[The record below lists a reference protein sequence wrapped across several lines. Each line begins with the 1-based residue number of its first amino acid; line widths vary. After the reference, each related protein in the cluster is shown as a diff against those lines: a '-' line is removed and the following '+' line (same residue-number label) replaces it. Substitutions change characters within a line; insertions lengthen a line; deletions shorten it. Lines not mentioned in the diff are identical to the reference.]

1 MTMPNNNQRRDAQ
14 MPKVT
19 PMPAPSPAARPNRV
33 QHDAY
38 AEEALRAA
46 QRHIDQIQE
55 IDRLGQE
62 LEEWRRRAM
71 MAEAEV
77 RRLEKR
83 EVDLLAMLER
93 QHDQLTDE
101 RDSYRNRVNSLVSGF
116 HTAGGIILRLLETAQ
131 GEVRPNVN
139 LTTLA
144 GEIEKVAEQEAQA
157 EPRPTSSP
165 REGGEPLPGFLAAG
179 PRTDEK

>member
-1 MTMPNNNQRRDAQ
+1 MT

-19 PMPAPSPAARPNRV
+19 PMPPPPARPNRV
-33 QHDAY
+33 QHDTF

-46 QRHIDQIQE
+46 QRHIDQVQE

-62 LEEWRRRAM
+62 LEEWRRRAQL
-71 MAEAEV
+71 AEAEA
-77 RRLEKR
+77 RRLDQRNE
-83 EVDLLAMLER
+83 DLQAALER
-93 QHDQLTDE
+93 ERERLTDE
-101 RDSYRNRVNSLVSGF
+101 RDAYRNRVNSLVSGF

-139 LTTLA
+139 LTSLA
-144 GEIEKVAEQEAQA
+144 NEIEKVAEQE
-157 EPRPTSSP
+157 PPP
-165 REGGEPLPGFLAAG
+165 PDEPLPGFLAAG

>member
-1 MTMPNNNQRRDAQ
+1 MPNNNQRRDAQ

-19 PMPAPSPAARPNRV
+19 PMPAPSPQARPNRAV
-33 QHDAY
+33 HDTY
-38 AEEALRAA
+38 SEEALRVA
-46 QRHIDQIQE
+46 QRSIDQIQE

-71 MAEAEV
+71 LAEAEIK
-77 RRLEKR
+77 RLEKR
-83 EVDLLAMLER
+83 NDDLEIMLER
-93 QHDQLTDE
+93 QRDQLTDE

-157 EPRPTSSP
+157 QAESRPTSSP

-179 PRTDEK
+179 PRDEK

>member
-1 MTMPNNNQRRDAQ
+1 MADKPAP

-19 PMPAPSPAARPNRV
+19 PMPPPAARPNRV

-62 LEEWRRRAM
+62 LEEWRRRAQL
-71 MAEAEV
+71 AEAEA
-77 RRLEKR
+77 RRLNQRNE
-83 EVDLLAMLER
+83 DLQAMLER
-93 QHDQLTDE
+93 ERERLIDE
-101 RDSYRNRVNSLVSGF
+101 RDAYRNRVNSLVAGF

-131 GEVRPNVN
+131 GEVRPTVN
-139 LTTLA
+139 LNTLA
-144 GEIEKVAEQEAQA
+144 DEVDRVQQQL
-157 EPRPTSSP
+157 EPPDEPMP
-165 REGGEPLPGFLAAG
+165 RAVTAG
-179 PRTDEK
+179 PREPTS

>member
-1 MTMPNNNQRRDAQ
+1 MTMSNNRRDQ
-14 MPKVT
+14 PPMPKVT
-19 PMPAPSPAARPNRV
+19 QIPAPSPQARPNRAV
-33 QHDAY
+33 HDAY
-38 AEEALRAA
+38 ADEALRAA

-71 MAEAEV
+71 LAEAEIK
-77 RRLEKR
+77 RLEKR
-83 EVDLLAMLER
+83 ENDLSDTLER
-93 QHDQLTDE
+93 QRDQLTDE

-144 GEIEKVAEQEAQA
+144 NEIDKVAEQEQQAQA
-157 EPRPTSSP
+157 EPRPASTD
-165 REGGEPLPGFLAAG
+165 PLPGFLAAG
-179 PRTDEK
+179 PRSDEK

>member
-1 MTMPNNNQRRDAQ
+1 MVDKPAP

-19 PMPAPSPAARPNRV
+19 PMPPPPARPNRV

-62 LEEWRRRAM
+62 LEEWRRRAQL
-71 MAEAEV
+71 AEAEA
-77 RRLEKR
+77 RRLNQRNE
-83 EVDLLAMLER
+83 DLQAMLER
-93 QHDQLTDE
+93 ERERLIDE
-101 RDSYRNRVNSLVSGF
+101 RDAYRTRVNSLVAGF
-116 HTAGGIILRLLETAQ
+116 HTAGGIILRLLETAE
-131 GEVRPNVN
+131 GEVRPAVN

-144 GEIEKVAEQEAQA
+144 NEVERVQQLN
-157 EPRPTSSP
+157 EPDGSP
-165 REGGEPLPGFLAAG
+165 DEPMPRAVTAG
-179 PRTDEK
+179 PRTDG